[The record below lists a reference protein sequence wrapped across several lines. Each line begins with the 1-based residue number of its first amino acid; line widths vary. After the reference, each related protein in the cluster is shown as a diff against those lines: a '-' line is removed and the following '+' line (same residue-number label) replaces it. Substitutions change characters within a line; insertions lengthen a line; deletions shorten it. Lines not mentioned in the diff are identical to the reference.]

1 MMNWTKVET
10 GEPRRDG
17 SSRSRNCTVKERE
30 RPSSATYS
38 WASAI
43 AFVVTSTGTG
53 PLVVMETSSPS
64 RTRPAIAPASLKQS
78 VLSLT
83 VRSSS
88 DGSRSMISAARCSS
102 YETFDDWRMSPS
114 KVGLMT
120 ISTGPP
126 LSSGSSCRYLRAMA
140 MALHAWLRAAGPVA
154 SRLGSFWPSRT
165 MLQIAPATELG
176 FDSPDTLSFGLS
188 DAASSETDAPLI
200 VPTASPSGALLRWY
214 GALERALERRG
225 GLPPRTTPPLPRLD
239 CLMTSSRAMSTPVD
253 IPKHV

>member
-43 AFVVTSTGTG
+43 ALVVTSTGTG

-126 LSSGSSCRYLRAMA
+126 VRRGAGRPVSSQEEVRRRTGEGQERARHVRGHILGGASCRL
-140 MALHAWLRAAGPVA
+140 
-154 SRLGSFWPSRT
+154 
-165 MLQIAPATELG
+165 ELG
-176 FDSPDTLSFGLS
+176 GRVWQTGVGRVS
-188 DAASSETDAPLI
+188 DWRWACADWSLGRVLRLVLGGASAGRRRSVLGAHPCRQAPHAG
-200 VPTASPSGALLRWY
+200 TCARW
-214 GALERALERRG
+214 
-225 GLPPRTTPPLPRLD
+225 PWPCTPG
-239 CLMTSSRAMSTPVD
+239 
-253 IPKHV
+253 